1 MQNILFMAGVLRQLV
16 RPQKKALN
24 QKAMELE
31 AAREILA
38 EVFGV
43 RPSEVDDMLL
53 NHVEKASKIWTQ
65 KRSGQDFNSKV
76 PPFWHKHRKREERRS
91 EKRLRLPMGVSESP
105 RLGSYDAY
113 IKNSF

>member
-1 MQNILFMAGVLRQLV
+1 MFFMAGVL

-43 RPSEVDDMLL
+43 RLSEVDKMIRSRFV
-53 NHVEKASKIWTQ
+53 VEDKGSNGLWPKEF
-65 KRSGQDFNSKV
+65 SVKV
-76 PPFWHKHRKREERRS
+76 
-91 EKRLRLPMGVSESP
+91 
-105 RLGSYDAY
+105 
-113 IKNSF
+113 